1 MTEIFKLLGTI
12 AIDASQAHSEM
23 DNTTEKT
30 RVFSENVN
38 KYFNKIVATAA
49 TVFSAK
55 AIKDFAKSC
64 VDAYAEIAAE
74 ESAFSQVMGD
84 YAENAQYKLE
94 AVAEKTGVISSRL
107 TPYMTSLTA
116 KFKGLGYGVDE
127 ATTLAAEGLTLAAD
141 AAAFS
146 NMSLDEAMSHFNSF
160 INGSYEGGEA
170 IQLFANDTQMA
181 MWAVEKGLVSTQ
193 QEWSKLDEATKQS
206 ARMQYAQE
214 AYGSMGISGQSL
226 LEAGSY
232 QNQMQNLEE
241 LWERFKAVIGE
252 PILENV
258 VLPIVTKLTEFLQWC
273 QDNPEVLEKVFG
285 ALGEA
290 VGSFAEDTFDGAIT
304 FFKWIIENEGALTG
318 VLSAIGLAFAGVA
331 IATHPILSALAGIT
345 AFVLWLSGSS
355 AEQREYDAQKVAA
368 FEEEYAGI
376 KEDYAAA
383 ATPAGVILADDK
395 KDSQEY
401 WEMEQEAEASGNSDY
416 LYENAGKY
424 AHWSDVQKA
433 YGVAY
438 AKALEIGYDDMAQ
451 KSLEF
456 LSGTGLNPDD
466 INSYTTDVANLLNK
480 GDYSLVIEET
490 WFDETAESQLQ
501 EQCDNMNLKTT
512 VSLVPDYS
520 AVQTYV
526 DSGGTAAP
534 GYNVPG
540 AATGLDRVPYDNYL
554 VRLHK
559 DEAVLNATNAAA
571 WRSGSMGDT
580 SRLEGLM
587 QQLLGAMDQLIAN
600 TGRGQTVVLDSGA
613 LVGQMLPAID
623 SGLGAFASRKGRRN
637 G

>member
-64 VDAYAEIAAE
+64 VEAYADIAAE

-84 YAENAQYKLE
+84 YAENAQYKLD

-127 ATTLAAEGLTLAAD
+127 ATTLAAEGLELAAD
-141 AAAFS
+141 AAAFN

-170 IQLFANDTQMA
+170 IKLFANDTQMA
-181 MWAVEKGLVSTQ
+181 MWAVEKGLVGST
-193 QEWSKLDEATKQS
+193 EAWSKLDEATKQS

-214 AYGSMGISGQSL
+214 AYGKMGVSGQSL

-232 QNQMQNLEE
+232 QNQIQNLEE

-258 VLPIVTKLTEFLQWC
+258 VLPIVTKLTEFLTWC
-273 QDNPEVLEKVFG
+273 EENPEVLEKVFG

-290 VGSFAEDTFDGAIT
+290 VGSFSETMFDGAIT
-304 FFKWIIENEGALTG
+304 FFKWIIENEGVLTG
-318 VLSAIGLAFAGVA
+318 VLTAIGLAFAGIA
-331 IATHPILSALAGIT
+331 LATHPILTALAAI
-345 AFVLWLSGSS
+345 ASFVLWMASS
-355 AEQREYDAQKVAA
+355 YDERHDEY
-368 FEEEYAGI
+368 I
-376 KEDYAAA
+376 
-383 ATPAGVILADDK
+383 AGVEQNKTTADR
-395 KDSQEY
+395 
-401 WEMEQEAEASGNSDY
+401 
-416 LYENAGKY
+416 NAGKY
-424 AHWSDVQKA
+424 AHWTDDQKNAAYDYLYAYDGGFSTDAEVAAMKAAGLTQADVDEYRA
-433 YGVAY
+433 DVSA
-438 AKALEIGYDDMAQ
+438 ALAE
-451 KSLEF
+451 
-456 LSGTGLNPDD
+456 
-466 INSYTTDVANLLNK
+466 
-480 GDYSLVIEET
+480 GDYSITIEDT
-490 WFDETAESQLQ
+490 WFDEATESQLQ
-501 EQCDNMNLKTT
+501 EQCDNMHPEVT
-512 VSLVPDYS
+512 VAANFDPSSMVS
-520 AVQTYV
+520 TY
-526 DSGGTAAP
+526 DSIGAYYASGGTEMP
-534 GYNVPG
+534 GYNADG
-540 AATGLDRVPYDNYL
+540 SHANGLDRVPRDGY
-554 VRLHK
+554 RAILHK
-559 DEAVLNATNAAA
+559 DEAVLRASEAAV
-571 WRSGSMGDT
+571 WRNRGGMGDT

-587 QQLLGAMDQLIAN
+587 QQLIGLFGQVAAN